1 MNAAMPVT
9 QMILSLWKH
18 AHFITM
24 ESRGQPINVQ
34 DTSDTIWVRSAEVPG
49 STSCVSIMNTLLVTV
64 CSFSTRGST
73 PRLGPVDMKFVDKM
87 DIIHTFLMDETDQ
100 TVTPPPWSVPINGLL
115 LLDILFLEKK
125 MYLRVSTDLSHG
137 SLSFIRMFKS

>member
-9 QMILSLWKH
+9 QMILRLWKH
-18 AHFITM
+18 ARFISM

-34 DTSDTIWVRSAEVPG
+34 DTSAIIWVRSAEAPG
-49 STSCVSIMNTLLVTV
+49 STSCVSIIHTLLVTV

-87 DIIHTFLMDETDQ
+87 DIIQF
-100 TVTPPPWSVPINGLL
+100 P
-115 LLDILFLEKK
+115 
-125 MYLRVSTDLSHG
+125 HG
-137 SLSFIRMFKS
+137 